1 MLLCRLLISGI
12 LLIGLSS
19 CGSTSTSLGFLGS
32 QEKLDPNLPMI
43 PQIRTIADVSSIALE
58 WDRVPNPNV
67 IKGFVI
73 FQNNANNSKKIA
85 TIKNPYVT
93 HYVVD
98 SLLPETSYSF
108 QIATL
113 GVDNAISQK
122 TKPLTVK
129 TSFIDPVERVFASKD
144 YAKKIKLIWSPHP
157 NPSITRYIIQRK
169 NPAGVFLNIATVKN
183 RLLVEYFDENLADA
197 QDYTYRIIAKDL
209 NGVNSRPSAEIQG
222 STRQKPK
229 TITSIQASQNLAKN
243 IQLSW
248 EAVPDIN
255 RYEIYTADAL
265 DSAYK
270 PLVQVNKTYYTHK
283 IGKDSVE
290 LFYKV
295 RAIDDND
302 VASDLPNGAA
312 KGATLPPPPTPV
324 ITKGQMQDSH
334 AFIEWEIINHA
345 RVKAYAVYRYEG
357 RLGNLLRFSNTIQ
370 NSFTDKEMQK
380 GKRYIYKVVS
390 VDGDGNESLPSKEV
404 ELLLR

>member
-1 MLLCRLLISGI
+1 MRLCRLLITGI
-12 LLIGLSS
+12 VLIGLSS
-19 CGSTSTSLGFLGS
+19 CGGKSTSLGFLS
-32 QEKLDPNLPMI
+32 AQDKLDPNLPI
-43 PQIRTIADVSSIALE
+43 IAQVRTIADVSSIALE
-58 WDRVPNPNV
+58 WDRVPNPNA

-73 FQNNANNSKKIA
+73 FQNNANTSKKIA
-85 TIKNPYVT
+85 TIKNPYAT

-113 GVDNAISQK
+113 GADNAISQK
-122 TKPLTVK
+122 SQAISVK
-129 TSFIDPVERVFASKD
+129 TSFIDPVEKVFASKD

-169 NPAGVFLNIATVKN
+169 NPNGAFLNIATIKN

-197 QDYTYRIIAKDL
+197 QDYIYRIIAQDL
-209 NGVNSRPSAEIQG
+209 NGIKSRPSAETQG
-222 STRQKPK
+222 FTRQKPK
-229 TITSIQASQNLAKN
+229 TITAMQASQNLAKN

-248 EAVPDIN
+248 EAVPDIV
-255 RYEIYTADAL
+255 RYEIYTSSTIDGT
-265 DSAYK
+265 YK

-283 IGKDSVE
+283 IGKDGVE

-302 VASDLPNGAA
+302 VASDLPNGAT
-312 KGATLPPPPTPV
+312 KGATLPPPPTPI
-324 ITKGQMQDSH
+324 ITKGQIQNSH
-334 AFIEWEIINHA
+334 ALIEWEIINNA

-357 RLGNLLRFSNTIQ
+357 RLGSPLRFGNTIK

-390 VDGDGNESLPSKEV
+390 VDEEGNESLPSKEV
-404 ELLLR
+404 ELLLQ

>member
-1 MLLCRLLISGI
+1 M
-12 LLIGLSS
+12 
-19 CGSTSTSLGFLGS
+19 
-32 QEKLDPNLPMI
+32 
-43 PQIRTIADVSSIALE
+43 RTIADVSSIAFE
-58 WDRVPNPNV
+58 WDRVADPNA
-67 IKGFVI
+67 IKGFAI
-73 FQNNANNSKKIA
+73 YQINANNNTKRVA
-85 TIKNPYVT
+85 TIKNPYTT
-93 HYVVD
+93 HFVLD
-98 SLLPETSYSF
+98 SLLPETGYVF
-108 QIATL
+108 AIATL
-113 GVDNAISQK
+113 GTDNAISQK
-122 TKPLTVK
+122 TEPLAVK
-129 TSFIDPVERVFASKD
+129 TSFIDPVEKVFASKD

-169 NPAGVFLNIATVKN
+169 NTSTKGTSTKNTGREFVNIGTIKH

-229 TITSIQASQNLAKN
+229 TITSMQASQNLAKN

-248 EAVPDIN
+248 EAVPDIS
-255 RYEIYTADAL
+255 RYEIYTASTL
-265 DSAYK
+265 DGVYK

-302 VASDLPNGAA
+302 VASDLPNGATR
-312 KGATLPPPPTPV
+312 GATLPPPPTPV
-324 ITKGQMQDSH
+324 ITQGQIQNSH
-334 AFIEWEIINHA
+334 AFIEWEIINNA

-357 RLGNLLRFSNTIQ
+357 RLGAPLRFSNTIK

-404 ELLLR
+404 ELLLQ